1 VEPIPAKVE
10 APPVKGTPKNR
21 PINVAILAFETWAA
35 IPIIGPMD
43 ILNNSCSLWRE
54 NGGSGS
60 HDAAFDIQL
69 VSLKKRH
76 IRFGDAVTLHPH
88 ASISTARKPDLV
100 LVPSLGDD
108 VLESLALQRGF
119 VPWIKTCA
127 AGGARL
133 VSMCMGSFLL
143 AESGVLDGR
152 SATTHW
158 FYADLFRRKYPKVNL
173 CPERMIVDE
182 GSVISAGAATSF
194 LDLILYLMELYYG
207 REAAIL
213 TAKVLLIEMGRCTQL
228 PYTIFSTRKMHDDKP
243 ILRAQQ
249 FIETNLS
256 HEIAIEFVG
265 GTRRNERPQF

>member
-1 VEPIPAKVE
+1 LNVVE
-10 APPVKGTPKNR
+10 APFVKGTPQNR

-69 VSLKKRH
+69 VSLRKRH
-76 IRFGDAVTLHPH
+76 IRFGNAVTLHPH
-88 ASISTARKPDLV
+88 ASISTAKKPDLV

-108 VLESLALQRGF
+108 VLESLTLQRGF
-119 VPWIKTCA
+119 IPWIKTCA

-133 VSMCMGSFLL
+133 VSMCTGSFL

-158 FYADLFRRKYPKVNL
+158 YYADLFRRNYPKVNL

-228 PYTIFSTRKMHDDKP
+228 PYRIFSTRKMRDDKP

-249 FIETNLS
+249 FIESNLL
-256 HEIAIEFVG
+256 
-265 GTRRNERPQF
+265 TRLQLKCWRNE